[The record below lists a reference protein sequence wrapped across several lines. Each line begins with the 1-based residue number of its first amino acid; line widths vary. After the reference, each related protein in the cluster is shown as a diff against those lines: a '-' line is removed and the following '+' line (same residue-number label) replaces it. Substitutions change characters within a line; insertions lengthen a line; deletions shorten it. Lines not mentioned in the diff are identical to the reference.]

1 MTSLYAF
8 FSVLLV
14 LVVFPSSATGD
25 LINRTCKHSSSNPNI
40 DQNFCVYALQAFP
53 ASRCANLTQ
62 LGLISIT
69 LVKNNVTDTR
79 CLVKRFLE
87 DKKSDKGTKAALKD
101 CLELYSDSADALSDA
116 SKDLKAGRFSDAN
129 IKVSSV
135 MDASTTC
142 GQGFD
147 DLGVSSPLKNE
158 NGYIFQL
165 SAITLSIIK
174 IMRMV
179 IFSNCRQLRFQSS
192 ICCIWVGNN
201 EMMLRGENRRR
212 SFLRFVIYICYGK
225 YIEKVMYNLRVFYW
239 WNI

>member
-1 MTSLYAF
+1 MTSLYTL

-25 LINRTCKHSSSNPNI
+25 LINQTCKNSSEGNRNI

-53 ASRCANLTQ
+53 ASRCANLTR

-69 LVKNNVTDTR
+69 LVKNNVTDSR

-87 DKKSDKGTKAALKD
+87 DKKPDKGTKAAMKD
-101 CLELYSDSADALSDA
+101 CLELYSDSAYALSDA
-116 SKDLKAGRFSDAN
+116 SKDFKAGRFSDAN

-135 MDASTTC
+135 MDGSTTC
-142 GQGFD
+142 DQGFD

-174 IMRMV
+174 
-179 IFSNCRQLRFQSS
+179 
-192 ICCIWVGNN
+192 
-201 EMMLRGENRRR
+201 ML
-212 SFLRFVIYICYGK
+212 
-225 YIEKVMYNLRVFYW
+225 NLSQES
-239 WNI
+239 